1 VRKVHLIGAIVG
13 VLALAMSAV
22 AVASDQFTQDA
33 TTKLTKKKAGVS
45 AGVAV
50 DFKSADP
57 GEPGGKPKRAS
68 KIVIK
73 LAKGTKVNTKA
84 VAQCN
89 LNDEDVIAG
98 KCPKKALIGTGTAK
112 ANVAPLIATTTEDVK
127 AYAAKGG
134 LVLLLTDNEADP
146 NIGSTIVLR
155 AKISKSGV
163 ITVNVPELQPLPGV
177 FAVLTDF
184 KLTTKPKSKGKGKKK
199 VNLITT
205 PTTCKKKKGW
215 VNQVTFSYADGSA
228 KDVIKTKQKCSK

>member
-22 AVASDQFTQDA
+22 AVASDQFTQEA
-33 TTKLTKKKAGVS
+33 TTKLTKKKVGVS
-45 AGVAV
+45 TGVKV
-50 DFKSADP
+50 DFSSADP

-73 LAKGTKVNTKA
+73 LANGTKVNTKA

-98 KCPKKALIGTGTAK
+98 KCPAKSLVGTGTAK
-112 ANVAPLIATTTEDVK
+112 ANVAPLIASTTEDVK

-134 LVLLLTDNEADP
+134 LVLLLTDNEDDI
-146 NIGSTIVLR
+146 NLGSTIVLR

-163 ITVNVPELQPLPGV
+163 ITVNVPPLEAVPGV

-184 KLTTKPKSKGKGKKK
+184 NLSTRPKSKGKGKKK

-228 KDVIKTKQKCSK
+228 KDVRKTKQACSK